1 MWGDR
6 PQVLHRALSRL
17 ALVASLGSLAL
28 LSGTGSTLAQELEL
42 RTYANAPVGM
52 NFIATGYGRSAGNVL
67 LDPSLPIEDLDA
79 NIDILF
85 LGYTRTLAV
94 FGKAAKIKVALPY
107 SRGRWTGK
115 LEGVPGERELAGPG
129 DSHLSFEVNLVGAP
143 ALRGAEFKGYR
154 QKTIV
159 GASLRL
165 TVPTGEYDSTKLIN
179 LGSNRWT
186 ARTELGVS
194 HALGRWVL
202 EFAGNVWLY
211 RDNDNFFGGN
221 TLSQKNFYALK
232 GHAIY
237 NFRPGF
243 WLGLGVGY
251 GGGGQTFI
259 DGVARNT
266 VQRNWRFGGTAV
278 YPLGPRDG
286 LSLTLV
292 SGVARGAGADFDIL
306 ALAYQHAWG
315 GG

>member
-1 MWGDR
+1 MRRGG
-6 PQVLHRALSRL
+6 LSRPAHL
-17 ALVASLGSLAL
+17 AGAAL
-28 LSGTGSTLAQELEL
+28 LAVLSASGPSEAQELEL
-42 RTYANAPVGM
+42 RTYANAPVGV

-79 NIDILF
+79 KVNVLF
-85 LGYTRTLAV
+85 LRYTRTLSL
-94 FGKAAKIKVALPY
+94 FGKAAKVKVLLPY
-107 SRGRWTGK
+107 SWGRWTGK
-115 LEGVPGERELAGPG
+115 LEGVPRERELAGPG
-129 DSHLSFEVNLVGAP
+129 DAHLSFDLNFLGAP
-143 ALRGAEFKGYR
+143 ALGRAEFKDYR

-186 ARTELGVS
+186 TRVQLGAS
-194 HALGRWVL
+194 HALDRWVL
-202 EFAGNVWLY
+202 ELSGNVWFY
-211 RDNDNFFGGN
+211 RDNDNFLGGS

-251 GGGGQTFI
+251 GGGAQVFV
-259 DGVARNT
+259 DGTPRDT
-266 VQRNWRFGGTAV
+266 VQRNWRFGGTLV
-278 YPLGPRDG
+278 YPLGPKDG
-286 LSLTLV
+286 ISLTLV
-292 SGVARGAGADFDIL
+292 SGVARGAGADFDVL

-315 GG
+315 GS